1 MSDNQKFAILRP
13 AERSWAVAAVHGEAA
28 RLRELHGRLGQR
40 FRPGDNLIYLGNLL
54 GCGAH
59 VAETVDEALSFRGAM
74 LARPGV
80 FAANIQFLRGA
91 QEEMWHKLLQI
102 QFARNPTE
110 VLHWMSDQGIG
121 ATLAAYGGKIE
132 DGLDAGTQGAVALTA
147 WTSALRAAMRGRE
160 GHNAFM
166 SALRRAAFTADDT
179 LLFVHAGIDPD
190 RPLSEQADSF
200 WWGGYDFERAD
211 FRYGAYKRIVRGF
224 DSRHRGVEIGS
235 LTATIDGGCGFGGP
249 LAAACFGAGGEVIEM
264 IEA

>member
-1 MSDNQKFAILRP
+1 VSDDQKFAILHP
-13 AERSWAVAAVHGEAA
+13 TERCWAVAAVHGEAA

-40 FRPGDNLIYLGNLL
+40 FRPGDNLIYLGNVL
-54 GCGAH
+54 GRGAH
-59 VAETVDEALSFRGAM
+59 IAETVDEALSFRRSV

-80 FAANIQFLRGA
+80 FADDIHFLRGA

-102 QFARNPTE
+102 QFARNPAE
-110 VLHWMSDQGIG
+110 ILRWMSDQGIG
-121 ATLAAYGGKIE
+121 ATLAAYGGRIE
-132 DGLDAGTQGAVALTA
+132 DGLDAGMQGAVALTA
-147 WTSALRAAMRGRE
+147 WTSRLRAAMRGRQ

-211 FRYGAYKRIVRGF
+211 FRYGSFRRVVRGF
-224 DSRHRGVEIGS
+224 DSRNRGVEIGS
-235 LTATIDGGCGFGGP
+235 VTATIDGGCGQGGP
-249 LAAACFGAGGEVIEM
+249 LVAACFGAGGEVLEM

>member
-1 MSDNQKFAILRP
+1 MSDHQKFAILRP
-13 AERSWAVAAVHGEAA
+13 DERCWAVAAVHGEAA
-28 RLRELHGRLGQR
+28 RLRELHDRLGQR
-40 FRPGDNLIYLGNLL
+40 FRPGDNLIYLGNVL
-54 GCGAH
+54 GRGAH
-59 VAETVDEALSFRGAM
+59 VAETVNEALSFRRSM

-80 FAANIQFLRGA
+80 FAADIQFLRGA

-121 ATLAAYGGKIE
+121 ATLAAYGGTIE
-132 DGLDAGTQGAVALTA
+132 AGLDAGKRGAVALTA
-147 WTSALRAAMRGRE
+147 WTSALRTAMRGRE

-200 WWGGYDFERAD
+200 WWGGYDFDRAD
-211 FRYGAYKRIVRGF
+211 FRYGTYKRIVRGF
-224 DSRHRGVEIGS
+224 DSRRRGVEIGS
-235 LTATIDGGCGFGGP
+235 VAATIDGGCGFGGS
-249 LAAACFGAGGEVIEM
+249 LVAACFAAGGEVLEM